1 MSIIQRI
8 RDKAAWVLF
17 IAIAVALIGFLVQD
31 AFVGK
36 SGRGL
41 FAGNANVVGTVNGNK
56 LEIAEYD
63 KKVKQIEDQYQ
74 NMGYPIND
82 MMRQNIREQAWNQFI
97 GETTT
102 QEEADKL
109 GIQVSSKE
117 LDDMLFGPNAS
128 PDFKKQFTNEQGIY
142 DVNAAKNAIAQ
153 LRKQKNNTMADNFN
167 NIYLPALVTNRIHEK
182 FVSLLSNTTYYPKWM
197 LEKQNADN
205 SSLANVSYVN
215 VPYSSISDSSVKV
228 TDEDVAAYIAKHTEE
243 YKQEESRSIAY
254 VSFDA
259 NASAADTAELVKKLE
274 SLKNEFANLPQSDLN
289 SFLAR
294 NGAQSNYLDAYISKT
309 IIQVPKKDSIMAL
322 PKGAVFGPYQD
333 GGSFT
338 IAKKIDE
345 KVLPD
350 SVKARHILIATN
362 NPQTGALV
370 LEDSIAKKRIDSIRI
385 AIEHGANFDTMAA
398 KFSDDGSKT
407 KGGDLGYFTS
417 GQMVK
422 EFNDFCFDGK
432 KGERKVVKTQFGYH
446 YIEIVDQKNFNM
458 AYKVAYLSRPV
469 VASQET
475 DDKASGQASKFASE
489 SRNAKAFD
497 DNVAKGNYTK
507 LLAADV
513 KPNDMSVQGLGSS
526 RQLVRW
532 VYDASKGDVSEMFT
546 LDNKYVVV
554 ELTEINKEGLMSVTK
569 ARPLVEFILRN
580 QKKAEQIKKKM
591 GTVSSL
597 ESLAT
602 TNGLQVFVTDSLN
615 FSNPFFKNA
624 GQESR
629 VGGFAFNPANKGKI
643 AGPIAGNAGVYVL
656 RTDNVFAKPN
666 DAANIEQQRMA
677 LTQNQK
683 TATGRGVIELA
694 LKKAATIK
702 DNRSKIF

>member
-41 FAGNANVVGTVNGNK
+41 FAGNANVVGTVNGTK
-56 LEIAEYD
+56 LEIADYD

-117 LDDMLFGPNAS
+117 LDDMLFGPNA
-128 PDFKKQFTNEQGIY
+128 PQDFKKQFTNEQGVY
-142 DVNAAKNAIAQ
+142 DANAAKNAIAQ
-153 LRKQKNNTMADNFN
+153 IRKQKNNTMADNFN

-205 SSLANVSYVN
+205 SSLASVSYIN

-228 TDEDVAAYIAKHTEE
+228 TDEDVATYVAKHTEE
-243 YKQEESRSIAY
+243 FKQDESRSIAY

-259 NASAADTAELVKKLE
+259 NPSVADTAEVVKKLE
-274 SLKNEFANLPQSDLN
+274 GLKNEFTNLPQSDIN

-294 NGAQSNYLDAYISKT
+294 NGAQNNFLDAYLSKT

-345 KVLPD
+345 KILPD
-350 SVKARHILIATN
+350 SVRARHILIATN
-362 NPQTGALV
+362 NPQTGAPV
-370 LEDSIAKKRIDSIRI
+370 LEDSIAKKKIDSIKI
-385 AIEHGANFDTMAA
+385 AIEHGANFDTMAV
-398 KFSDDGSKT
+398 KFSDDGSRT

-432 KGERKVVKTQFGYH
+432 KGERSIVKTQFGYH

-475 DDKASGQASKFASE
+475 EDKANGLASKFASE

-497 DNVAKGNYTK
+497 ESVSKGNYTK
-507 LLAADV
+507 LLASDV
-513 KPNDMSVQGLGSS
+513 KPNDMSIQGLGSS
-526 RQLVRW
+526 RQMVRW
-532 VYDASKGDVSEMFT
+532 IYEAAKGDVSEMFT
-546 LDNKYVVV
+546 LENKYVVAEV
-554 ELTEINKEGLMSVTK
+554 TEINKEGIMGVAK

-580 QKKAEQIKKKM
+580 QKKAEQIKKKI
-591 GTVSSL
+591 GTASSL
-597 ESLAT
+597 EAVAT
-602 TNGLQVFVTDSLN
+602 ANGVQVLVTDSLN
-615 FSNPFFKNA
+615 FVNPFFKNA

-629 VGGFAFNPANKGKI
+629 VGGFAFNPANKGKV
-643 AGPIAGNAGVYVL
+643 AGPIAGNVGVYVL

-666 DAANIEQQRMA
+666 DAVNIEQQRMA
-677 LTQNQK
+677 LIQSQK
-683 TATGRGVIELA
+683 TATGRGVIEAA

>member
-56 LEIAEYD
+56 LEIADYD

-117 LDDMLFGPNAS
+117 LDDMLFGPNA
-128 PDFKKQFTNEQGIY
+128 PQDFKKQFTNEQGVY
-142 DVNAAKNAIAQ
+142 DANAAKNAIAQ
-153 LRKQKNNTMADNFN
+153 IRKQKNNTMADNFN

-228 TDEDVAAYIAKHTEE
+228 TDEDVAGYVAKHTEE
-243 YKQEESRSIAY
+243 FKQDESRSIAY

-259 NASAADTAELVKKLE
+259 NPSVADTAEVVKKLE
-274 SLKNEFANLPQSDLN
+274 GLKNEFTNLPQSDIN

-294 NGAQSNYLDAYISKT
+294 NGAQNNFLDAYLSKT

-345 KVLPD
+345 KILPD
-350 SVKARHILIATN
+350 SVRARHILIATN
-362 NPQTGALV
+362 NPQTGAPV
-370 LEDSIAKKRIDSIRI
+370 LEDSIAKKKIDSIKI
-385 AIEHGANFDTMAA
+385 AIEHGANFDTMAV
-398 KFSDDGSKT
+398 KFSDDGSRT

-432 KGERKVVKTQFGYH
+432 KGERNIVKTQFGYH

-475 DDKASGQASKFASE
+475 EDKANGLASKFASE

-497 DNVAKGNYTK
+497 ESVSKGNYTK
-507 LLAADV
+507 LLASDV
-513 KPNDMSVQGLGSS
+513 KPNDMSIQGLGSS
-526 RQLVRW
+526 RQMVRW
-532 VYDASKGDVSEMFT
+532 IYEAAKGDVSEMFT
-546 LDNKYVVV
+546 LDNKYVVAEV
-554 ELTEINKEGLMSVTK
+554 TEINKEGIMGVAK

-580 QKKAEQIKKKM
+580 QKKAEQIKKKI
-591 GTVSSL
+591 GTASSL
-597 ESLAT
+597 EAVAT
-602 TNGLQVFVTDSLN
+602 ANGIQVLVTDSLN
-615 FSNPFFKNA
+615 FVNPFFKNA

-666 DAANIEQQRMA
+666 DAVNIEQQRMA
-677 LTQNQK
+677 LIQSQK
-683 TATGRGVIELA
+683 TATGRGVIEAA